1 MYNAM
6 LRRREVLIS
15 GTSFYIAPFPVFSAA
30 RISAQLTKVFSPVLG
45 GLVALLGGDD
55 DEDMSDE
62 ENAMKAMP
70 TFTSAMEG
78 LSPAEF
84 EKLARELLV
93 NNRNIAYRS
102 QGMQEA
108 EVLTEDGVN
117 ALFAGNVQDMYI
129 LAFNVVKINFSG
141 FFEKARTLSGN
152 PKAAAMMEKF
162 GLNDTGN
169 STPVGMGTSSYGATP
184 L

>member
-102 QGMQEA
+102 
-108 EVLTEDGVN
+108 
-117 ALFAGNVQDMYI
+117 
-129 LAFNVVKINFSG
+129 
-141 FFEKARTLSGN
+141 
-152 PKAAAMMEKF
+152 
-162 GLNDTGN
+162 
-169 STPVGMGTSSYGATP
+169 
-184 L
+184 